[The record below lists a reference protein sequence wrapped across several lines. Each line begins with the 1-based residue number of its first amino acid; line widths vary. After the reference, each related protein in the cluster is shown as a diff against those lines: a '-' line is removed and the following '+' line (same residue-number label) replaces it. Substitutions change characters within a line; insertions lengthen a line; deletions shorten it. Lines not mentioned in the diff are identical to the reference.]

1 MRLSTLSNSLTL
13 LALSGLASCS
23 SGGSSTSSAS
33 DTLRLDTLTAH
44 YDKLSLAT
52 GEGQLS
58 FDISYVYPENDEALR
73 LAVTQSFFGEE
84 LTKHEPRA
92 LLTGLKEHFIDVAS
106 EDSDSL
112 QRQNEERHWK
122 LGLRFVDI
130 QPKYCSVEVQLADEA
145 KERDTR
151 SLIAQ
156 ASFDRNKRKHILEQD
171 LFVDGYKEQLAQ
183 LIQAKLMRTY
193 RVQTLEEL
201 VNEGFFSPQDIAPNE
216 VFILTPYGLRYVYN
230 TKEIA
235 IASLGNI
242 SVDLPLEDLRPLL
255 RPEAITRYFE

>member
-1 MRLSTLSNSLTL
+1 MRLSLLNSLTL

-23 SGGSSTSSAS
+23 SSGSSTSSAS

-44 YDKLSLAT
+44 YDRLSLGT

-84 LTKHEPRA
+84 LTNHEPRA
-92 LLTGLKEHFIDVAS
+92 LLTGLKEHFIDVAR

-112 QRQNEERHWK
+112 QRQSEERHWK

-130 QPKYCSVEVQLADEA
+130 QPRYCSVEVQLDDEA
-145 KERDTR
+145 KDRETK

-156 ASFDRNKRKHILEQD
+156 ASFDRGKRKQILEQD
-171 LFVDGYKEQLAQ
+171 LFIDGYKEQLAQ
-183 LIQAKLMRTY
+183 LIQANLMRTY
-193 RVQTLEEL
+193 RVQTIEEL
-201 VNEGFFSPQDIAPNE
+201 ANEGFFSPQDIAPNE
-216 VFILTPYGLRYVYN
+216 AFILTSTGIRYVYS

-242 SVDLPLEDLRPLL
+242 TVDLSLEDLRRLL
-255 RPEAITRYFE
+255 RPEVITRYFE